1 MTIAAGTSTESA
13 YESVSRVKNEGTR
26 RITITFPIVTADTG
40 ATIEVPFKG
49 TIRAISY
56 ITPNTAND
64 NLTSTLTITN
74 DLGGTVFTSG
84 AGIAENVAPFWPVD
98 IAQSGALTVALL
110 FNEAAGASSTFTV
123 ALEVI

>member
-13 YESVSRVKNEGTR
+13 YESVERIKREETR
-26 RITITFPIVTADTG
+26 RITITFAVVTADTG
-40 ATIEVPFKG
+40 TTIDIPFKG
-49 TIRAISY
+49 TIRAVSY
-56 ITPNTAND
+56 ITPDTANND
-64 NLTSTLTITN
+64 LTSTLTIVN

-84 AGIAENVAPFWPVD
+84 AGIAENTNNFWPVD
-98 IAQSGALTVALL
+98 IAQSGTLTIAAT